1 MIGFKFRLILA
12 LSFIFSVSVL
22 LLEPYFPSGIFYKSR
37 LESVF
42 SSFNKE
48 ILELEKKIRESDPE
62 ELDANNLFLPVR
74 NFLSWDPNLKNTPNL
89 EFSGDKERYLL
100 SQAWEGKTS
109 RFLSLENEPVLFV
122 PLYAKSVAVLTV
134 LDKEKFKISLDD
146 KIEYFVPE
154 PRLGTFQ
161 DWEEKGDKT
170 DPRKISEEVLKSM
183 KDGGNDFKEIRL
195 GDKLYRAYYAFYPEE
210 KIGFIQGILLL
221 VPYERNIFLILFPV
235 FFGLLL
241 VLDASILLVR
251 KNKSSSSYAKSDV
264 SKLIQT
270 LSKRIEETNFNQV
283 EAAKLPEL
291 PDVPEIVTIPPVL
304 ETKPNASG
312 TFYVLPFDLPGDSF
326 LTPKYLREK
335 KEPIHLEREAASA
348 PSAVSVVEM
357 PEALQKKRDSIFTD
371 ELARLVEK
379 VKTTSPEIPQIEI
392 SDRPKDSGL
401 LAKALRVTGL
411 AEIGL
416 KAARG
421 LAPQHKSR
429 FFLWA
434 RAWWGIRKTDPN
446 EELPLSEKFRGWL
459 DKQPI
464 REKRKILEVLDEIH
478 QGLDTPI
485 SSLLKYY
492 LTIFSSLHLKSF
504 SIHFYDRRRGAYL
517 PVVSYGL
524 QPYSRQNMIFL
535 YGDQFLGKEV
545 GDVSIIDVTEERR
558 NDHFFRKKFDSADL
572 DGVMRIVSFPLFRSG
587 LDFRFFLMFPDP
599 PNNDLAEQIKE
610 NVENSIEPVED
621 AFLQLEIEQASHAIQ
636 DKRDLVQIQF
646 LLLRW
651 ATHGERSRC
660 NLYKIKCTGDLDYTS
675 IDKWR
680 KEVLEEV
687 QPRLGAEDYG
697 FGVSPSEIFVL
708 SREERESELRMILD
722 SIGKEY
728 KITPLPYPE
737 NGKNLYTYI

>member
-1 MIGFKFRLILA
+1 MIGFKFRLILG
-12 LSFIFSVSVL
+12 LSFVFSFSIL

-37 LESVF
+37 LEAVF

-48 ILELEKKIRESDPE
+48 ILELEKRVRESNPE
-62 ELDANNLFLPVR
+62 ELDTSNLFLPVR
-74 NFLSWDPNLKNTPNL
+74 NFLLWDAKLKNTPNL
-89 EFSGDKERYLL
+89 EFSGEKERYLL
-100 SQAWEGKTS
+100 AQAWEGKTS

-122 PLYAKSVAVLTV
+122 PLYEKSVGVLAV
-134 LDKEKFKISLDD
+134 LDKEKFKISLGDQ
-146 KIEYFVPE
+146 IEYFVPE
-154 PRLGTFQ
+154 PKLGTFQ
-161 DWEEKGDKT
+161 DWEEKGDRT
-170 DPRKISEEVLKSM
+170 DPRKISEELLRTM
-183 KDGGNDFKEIRL
+183 KEGGTDFKEIRL
-195 GDKLYRAYYAFYPEE
+195 GEKLYRGYYAFYPED
-210 KIGFIQGILLL
+210 KVGFVQGILLL
-221 VPYERNIFLILFPV
+221 VPFERNIFLILFPV

-241 VLDASILLVR
+241 LLDACILLVR
-251 KNKSSSSYAKSDV
+251 RNKAASSYAKADV
-264 SKLIQT
+264 SKLIQV
-270 LSKRIEETNFNQV
+270 LSKRIEESSFKEIESV
-283 EAAKLPEL
+283 KLPGPEL
-291 PDVPEIVTIPPVL
+291 SSVPEIVSVPPVL
-304 ETKPNASG
+304 ETKPSASG

-326 LTPKYLREK
+326 LTPKFLREK
-335 KEPIHLEREAASA
+335 KTPIPQQKEAA
-348 PSAVSVVEM
+348 AVSVMEM

-379 VKTTSPEIPQIEI
+379 VKTSGPEIPRIEI

-446 EELPLSEKFRGWL
+446 EELPLSEKFRAWL
-459 DKQPI
+459 DVQPI

-535 YGDQFLGKEV
+535 YGDQFLGKET
-545 GDVSIIDVTEERR
+545 GDISIIDVTEERR
-558 NDHFFRKKFDSADL
+558 TDHFFRKKFDLSDL
-572 DGVMRIVSFPLFRSG
+572 DGVMRIVSFPLFKSG

-599 PNNDLAEQIKE
+599 PNNDLAEQIKD
-610 NVENSIEPVED
+610 NVLNSIEPVED

-651 ATHGERSRC
+651 ATHGERSKC
-660 NLYKIKCTGDLDYTS
+660 NLYKIQVTGDLDYSS

-680 KEVLEEV
+680 KEVLEEI
-687 QPRLGAEDYG
+687 QPRLGSEDYG

-708 SREERESELRMILD
+708 SREERESELKMILD
-722 SIGKEY
+722 TIGKEY